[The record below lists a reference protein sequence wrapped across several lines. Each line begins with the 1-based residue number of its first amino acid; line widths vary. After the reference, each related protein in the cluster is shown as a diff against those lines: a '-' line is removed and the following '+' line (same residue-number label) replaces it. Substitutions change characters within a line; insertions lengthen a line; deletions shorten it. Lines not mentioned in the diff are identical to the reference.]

1 MTYTA
6 RHRDDYKPGTVAVA
20 TVRGV
25 KGVRVFRRF
34 SPDSGICDWAYN
46 PDPARGLNY
55 SCDADAGNVVTDIR
69 PLVVLDLDQANPW
82 GIPEVKLSNLL
93 EQLRGEGAT
102 DVCRAVADQIEAQ
115 TNPPRIPEPGPWGV
129 VEARCDAFERRV
141 KWVHGDPTEF
151 GNDWHTFGGSD
162 DPYHRVWSDLI
173 DPVLI
178 REGLS

>member
-1 MTYTA
+1 MSTYE
-6 RHRDDYKPGTVAVA
+6 PGTVAVA

-102 DVCRAVADQIEAQ
+102 GVCRAVADQIEAQ
-115 TNPPRIPEPGPWGV
+115 TKPPRIPEPGLYGV
-129 VEARCDAFERRV
+129 VKAHFGSVAGRPWIFARAECG
-141 KWVHGDPTEF
+141 WVCLD
-151 GNDWHTFGGSD
+151 DGSC
-162 DPYHRVWSDLI
+162 REWSDLI